1 VCVSLT
7 GNDLLGLVMAARRHW
22 LACTL
27 NTRGLS
33 VLHSGVG
40 KALFDDYRGISKEA
54 KYLIIQSILPSL
66 AYGMFFT
73 DLSYFLTTVQGL
85 PDYVMGIIITTMGV
99 STFISSM
106 LLGIVADKYG
116 RKKLYILGNVIA
128 SGIIALFA
136 LTANTAILLALA
148 TLEGVAEGAFAAS
161 SNALIAE
168 KAGDHKRTSI
178 FSLFGFVGNIS
189 FGLGSFII
197 PVVVVFEAFG
207 LSAAESHTMLFL
219 ILAALSL
226 GSTLIMLKIT
236 ESGTLKKSHIS
247 LKDLLPRKSRN
258 TLVKFVLTSAIV
270 AFGAG
275 LIVPLMTRWLDRQ
288 YGVSDAVSGPIL
300 GVANIVIGVATL
312 AAPPLAKRI
321 GLVKAV
327 VVTQGFSTLFMFA
340 TPLQPDYL
348 SASFVY
354 TLRSFLMNMAAPL
367 QNSMIMGLV
376 AEDERGAASG
386 VSAAFWRLPNAFST
400 SIGASLIGL
409 GLLATPFFLAGI
421 FYIISIAL
429 FWVFFRRT
437 KMPEE
442 QRNA

>member
-1 VCVSLT
+1 MCVSLT

-226 GSTLIMLKIT
+226 GSTLIMFKIT

-442 QRNA
+442 QKNA